1 MNNHVTGNSDFPTL
15 EEIKYASLAERKINC
30 VVYTGAIPLIFLVN
44 PKGIDLRAIQI
55 ASGYGMI
62 FFRPGAEEEAQK
74 ISNIFDDFDRNYAH
88 FLAAGWRGV
97 EEKSSREKA
106 GDTNSPKKCAGYSV
120 PTGIDPHEGIE
131 YALMQKKL
139 KSVAHFEYFVP
150 VEFITNPLGL
160 EMKHVDYKEG
170 MGRIYYLPGFE
181 ISATELK
188 YELSK
193 DADPFNEHRI
203 RLVGRLLGYQHTD
216 IEQFLAFVR
225 ARENFYS

>member
-1 MNNHVTGNSDFPTL
+1 MNNHVIGSSDFPSI
-15 EEIKYASLAERKINC
+15 EELKYTNLAERKINC

-44 PKGIDLRAIQI
+44 PKGIALRAIPI

-62 FFRPGAEEEAQK
+62 FFRPDAGEEAQK
-74 ISNIFDDFDRNYAH
+74 ISNIFDDFDRNYAK
-88 FLAAGWRGV
+88 FLAAGWHGV
-97 EEKSSREKA
+97 DEKSSSENA
-106 GDTNSPKKCAGYSV
+106 GDTISPKKCAGYSV

-131 YALMQKKL
+131 YALMQKRL

-160 EMKHVDYKEG
+160 EMKYVDYKAG
-170 MGRIYYLPGFE
+170 LGRIYYLPGFE

-188 YELSK
+188 NELSK
-193 DADPFNEHRI
+193 DADPFSEHRI

-216 IEQFLAFVR
+216 IDQFLAFVR